1 MSLRK
6 LLSAA
11 AALALLAVGSAH
23 AQQNPPYAPINPA
36 QASEGGGKVEVIE
49 FFWYGCPHCYSLEP
63 DVAEWAKKI
72 PGDVVFRRVPAIPNE
87 GWAQTAQMY
96 YTLEAMNLLGTHHI
110 KVFDAIHRDRVNLN
124 NKKVRDEWL
133 AKNGIDVA
141 KYGEMEKSFSVATKV
156 QRAKQLTASYRVD
169 GVPRV
174 TVDGRWYTA
183 AELAGG
189 NNRIFPVVDQLVDMA
204 RKEKTAL
211 APAAAPAP
219 AKR

>member
-1 MSLRK
+1 MSLRH

-11 AALALLAVGSAH
+11 AALAALTLAPAF

-63 DVAEWAKKI
+63 EVAEWAKKA
-72 PGDVVFRRVPAIPNE
+72 PADVVFRRVPAIPNE
-87 GWAQTAQMY
+87 GWAQTAQIF
-96 YTLEAMNLLGTHHI
+96 YTLEAMNLLPTHHI
-110 KVFDAIHRDRVNLN
+110 KVFDAIHRDRVNLG
-124 NKKVRDEWL
+124 NKKMREEWL
-133 AKNGIDVA
+133 AKNGVDVA
-141 KYGEMEKSFSVATKV
+141 KYNEMEKSFSVATKL
-156 QRAKQLTASYRVD
+156 QRAKQLTAAYRVD

-174 TVDGRWYTA
+174 AVDGRWYTA

-189 NNRIFPVVDQLVDMA
+189 NNRIFPVVDQLVAMA
-204 RKEKTAL
+204 RKDKTAL
-211 APAAAPAP
+211 APAIAPAP